1 MKKTDMDLQ
10 SDVKAELAWDP
21 SVQAQDVSVAV
32 KEGIVTLTG
41 SVFTFAEKLS
51 AEAAVRRVSGVR
63 GIAEE
68 LSVNL
73 LGVHQRTDSDIAAA
87 IATGLEWNTRVP
99 QGAVTSLVEDG
110 AVVLTGTVAWNCE
123 RVAAYQAV
131 HHILGVKSISNQI
144 LVKFRPADATEIK
157 NKIAGAL
164 KRLVHQDSAGI
175 QVSAEHGRV
184 VLDGTVH
191 SWTEHDEATR
201 SAWSAPG
208 VTDVENDL
216 VVVY

>member
-1 MKKTDMDLQ
+1 MSKTDTDLQ

-21 SVQAQDVSVAV
+21 SVQAQDVTVTV

-51 AEAAVRRVSGVR
+51 AEAAVRRVTGVR

-73 LGVHQRTDSDIAAA
+73 LGVHQRNDGDIASA
-87 IATGLEWNTRVP
+87 IATGLDWNTRVP
-99 QGAVTSLVEDG
+99 KGSVTALVEDG
-110 AVVLTGTVAWNCE
+110 AVVLGGTVEWNCE

-144 LVKFRPADATEIK
+144 LVKFRPADATDIK
-157 NKIAGAL
+157 NKIAAAL
-164 KRLVHQDSAGI
+164 KRLVRQDSAGI
-175 QVSAEHGRV
+175 QVRADHGRV